1 MPRDVLVIQ
10 DVKLP
15 LYSCNTLVI
24 GSGAASLNCASHLHS
39 FGVRDVFTWLSQ
51 LDLIRKYYWKKWIM
65 WPAKSLIQ
73 AGLRCTKNSISFFFR
88 V

>member
-39 FGVRDVFTWLSQ
+39 FGVGMYFLS
-51 LDLIRKYYWKKWIM
+51 L
-65 WPAKSLIQ
+65 
-73 AGLRCTKNSISFFFR
+73 T